1 MPIILDKAMPNKI
14 KAKIGKYFNKKTI
27 DTFPLANVYSALNTH
42 PDIQIHF
49 MSPEIAICAP
59 ECFEY
64 YTDAFGKNKI
74 KLLKG
79 SSSPADTYPADAAYN
94 VARVGKHVFCNTR
107 HAEPA
112 IIEYYVSH
120 GFNIH
125 HINQGYSKCNMCI
138 ASENTVITEDKGIY
152 GTLCKVPDINSL
164 LIKPGS
170 VSLNGYKYGFIGGA
184 SGLVNSTAVFTGK
197 VSEQIRIFLNHC
209 EIKYFEASASDL
221 KDFGSII
228 YRR

>member
-1 MPIILDKAMPNKI
+1 MPIIMDKAMPSELKI
-14 KAKIGKYFNKKTI
+14 KIGKYFNKNFI
-27 DTFPLANVYSALNTH
+27 DTFPLTSLSPPLNTH

-49 MSPEIAICAP
+49 LSPEIAICVP

-64 YTDAFGKNKI
+64 YTEAFGKNKI

-79 SSSPADTYPADAAYN
+79 SSVPADTYPADAAYN
-94 VARVGKHVFCNTR
+94 VARVGSHVFCNTR

-112 IIEYYVSH
+112 IIEYYASH
-120 GFNIH
+120 GFTIH

-138 ASENTVITEDKGIY
+138 AGENTVITEDNGIY
-152 GTLCKVPDINSL
+152 NTLCKITEINSL

-170 VSLNGYKYGFIGGA
+170 VSLDGYKYGFIGGA
-184 SGLVNSTAVFTGK
+184 SGLVGSAAVFTGK
-197 VSEQIRIFLNHC
+197 VSEQIRIFLNDC
-209 EIKYFEASASDL
+209 GINYFEASASSL